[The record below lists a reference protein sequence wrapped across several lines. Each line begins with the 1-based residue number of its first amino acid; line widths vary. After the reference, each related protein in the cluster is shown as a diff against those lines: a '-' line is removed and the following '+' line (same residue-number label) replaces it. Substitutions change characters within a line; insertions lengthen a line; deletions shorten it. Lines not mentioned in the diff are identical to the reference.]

1 MEWRRISGAILDAPL
16 SPDEL
21 EDMNKGNSLDGEG
34 LSSGRCWSK
43 HMSLL
48 LLDMI

>member
-1 MEWRRISGAILDAPL
+1 MERRRISGAILDAPL

-21 EDMNKGNSLDGEG
+21 EDMNKGNSQDGKG
-34 LSSGRCWSK
+34 LSSGLCWSE
-43 HMSLL
+43 HSLL